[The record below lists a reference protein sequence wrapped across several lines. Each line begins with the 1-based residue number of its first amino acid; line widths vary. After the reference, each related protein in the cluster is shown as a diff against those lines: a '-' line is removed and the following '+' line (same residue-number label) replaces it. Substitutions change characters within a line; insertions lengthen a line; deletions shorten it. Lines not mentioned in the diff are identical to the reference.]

1 MGLEFYVFL
10 PQMRMTVEQVTA
22 RAVAAEEAGF
32 EGIVGM
38 DHLAPPMA
46 EHSPM
51 FEAMV
56 TSTWVAARTRAIRVG
71 SLVLCDSFRHPAM
84 LAREAVSLD
93 HVSGGRFDLGLGWGS
108 VPSEFDTF
116 GVGSTEPRV
125 RVARLKETLEIIV
138 ALWTGEAVDYQG
150 EYFTLRRALQ
160 LPRPIGRIPIV
171 IGGAGKKTMELVAAH
186 ADWWN
191 IHVGIL
197 DRLSEMRAHAGAAR
211 VSVQAQVAFV
221 ANEPAREEVSA
232 TARRR
237 FGDLPVVGSGPELV
251 DYFGRLAEQGVE
263 RAYVWFC
270 DFAPP
275 ETLGAFAEQVVRP
288 LRGSGDGP

>member
-1 MGLEFYVFL
+1 MGLDFYVFL
-10 PQMRMTVEQVTA
+10 PQMRMTMEQVVA
-22 RAVAAEEAGF
+22 RAVAAQEAGF

-46 EHSPM
+46 EHTPM
-51 FEAMV
+51 FEATV
-56 TSTWVAARTRAIRVG
+56 TSTWIAARTRTIRVG
-71 SLVLCDSFRHPAM
+71 SLVLCDSFRHPAV
-84 LAREAVSLD
+84 LAREAVTVD
-93 HVSGGRFDLGLGWGS
+93 HVSGGRYDLGLGWGS

-125 RVARLKETLEIIV
+125 RVARLKESLEIIS

-150 EYFTLRRALQ
+150 EYFTLRGAVQ
-160 LPRPIGRIPIV
+160 LPRPTGRIPIV

-197 DRLSEMRAHAGAAR
+197 DRLSDTRAHAGDAR
-211 VSVQAQVAFV
+211 VSVQAQVAYV
-221 ANEPAREEVSA
+221 PSEDLRADVTA

-251 DYFGRLAEQGVE
+251 EYFGRLADEGVE
-263 RAYVWFC
+263 RAYVWFA

-275 ETLGAFAEQVVRP
+275 ETLAAFAEHVINP
-288 LRGSGDGP
+288 LPRSGEKP